1 LLRLLV
7 WICMALGRKS
17 IEAKEPLHFVG
28 LRRDKDVEIHGDS
41 TTTSSLF
48 LCVECRRYR
57 LVNS

>member
-1 LLRLLV
+1 
-7 WICMALGRKS
+7 MALGRKS